1 MLEKLFSSRVRTKL
15 LVTLFMSPGT
25 GFNAREL
32 TLRLGESY
40 SAVWKELVRLE
51 SIGILTSE
59 AHSNSK
65 KYVVNPLCPIEPE
78 LRAMI
83 IKTEGIGNSI
93 RARLSSMGKI
103 SAAFVFGSYASGEA
117 DEKSD
122 LDLLVIGEIVL
133 SEFGVVI
140 AQLEKE
146 VRRPINYVINSVDE
160 WKTKRENA
168 DPFTSNVMQAP
179 KIMLVGDEHAL

>member
-15 LVTLFMSPGT
+15 LVSFFMSPGK

-32 TLRLGESY
+32 TLHLSESY

-59 AHSNSK
+59 SRSNSK
-65 KYVVNPLCPIEPE
+65 TYVLNPLCPIAPE
-78 LRAMI
+78 LRSMI
-83 IKTEGIGNSI
+83 IKTEGIGNTL
-93 RARLSSMGKI
+93 RTGLSSMGKI
-103 SAAFVFGSYASGEA
+103 RAAFVFGSYASGDA

-122 LDLLVIGEIVL
+122 LDLLVIGDIVL
-133 SEFGVVI
+133 VQFGAVI

-146 VRRPINYVINSVDE
+146 MGRPINYLIYSEDE
-160 WKTKRENA
+160 WNTKRENA
-168 DPFTSNVMQAP
+168 DPFTLNVMDAP
-179 KIMLVGDEHAL
+179 KIMLIGDEHAL